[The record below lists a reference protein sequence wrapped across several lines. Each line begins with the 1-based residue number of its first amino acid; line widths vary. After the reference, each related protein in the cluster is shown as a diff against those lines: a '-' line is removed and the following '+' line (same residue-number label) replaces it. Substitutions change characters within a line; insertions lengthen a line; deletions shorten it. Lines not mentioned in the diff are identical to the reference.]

1 MVRNSLENIIEI
13 GSELVAVKKV
23 LSHGQSGK
31 WLDVEFGWSERTA
44 PNFMGVAQRF
54 GKSANFAD
62 LPIQPSAAYLLAAPS
77 APDEARRTALEMA
90 FEGEQIT
97 TKMARKIVAKARKRK
112 TKTAKPVAPDKAR

>member
-13 GSELVAVKKV
+13 GSELVAVKKA
-23 LSHGQSGK
+23 LPHGQFGK
-31 WLDVEFGWSERTA
+31 WLDVEFGWSERTVR
-44 PNFMGVAQRF
+44 NFMDVSQRF

-77 APDEARRTALEMA
+77 VPDEAWRSAIEMA